1 VVHAEFHLPHHRSRL
16 DDCFSDYPDGQGV
29 AGRTRINH
37 LKKRR
42 KDYEKEIEFFVHHDA
57 YVDSDRVCKA
67 LLGNEGVCEILS
79 A

>member
-1 VVHAEFHLPHHRSRL
+1 MTHHGSC
-16 DDCFSDYPDGQGV
+16 DDDSLADYPDGKGI
-29 AGRTRINH
+29 AGRTGANH

-42 KDYEKEIEFFVHHDA
+42 KDYEKETEFFVHHDA